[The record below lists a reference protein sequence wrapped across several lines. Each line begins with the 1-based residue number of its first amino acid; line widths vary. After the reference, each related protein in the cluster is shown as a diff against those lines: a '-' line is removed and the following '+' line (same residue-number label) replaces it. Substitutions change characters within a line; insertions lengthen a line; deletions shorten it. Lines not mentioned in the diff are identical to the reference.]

1 MKIEREKAFAEK
13 NLRTINEYIFHCCR
27 NTVYMEE

>member
-13 NLRTINEYIFHCCR
+13 SLRTKYIFHCCR